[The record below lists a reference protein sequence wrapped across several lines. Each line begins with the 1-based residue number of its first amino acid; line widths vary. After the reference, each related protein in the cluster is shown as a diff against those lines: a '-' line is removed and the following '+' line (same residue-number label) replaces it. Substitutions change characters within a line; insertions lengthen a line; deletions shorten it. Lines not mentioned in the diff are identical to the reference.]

1 MCAMCPVCYER
12 AAATGVLC
20 AECCDELAPPI
31 RAIPEQ
37 VQLHGITPAEAALV
51 DVWGR
56 PHALARSTL
65 IGRSV
70 DDQGLAV
77 LEASISRHHARI
89 EREGGTWWV
98 RDLTSVN
105 GTYVDDLP
113 VEGAAE
119 LHAGAR
125 VRFGHMPFYF
135 LPTGAQL
142 APPVIDAATVLIP
155 SLRAEGSGEHTV
167 ERAEFDE
174 EERTDP
180 GLPSISLRLH
190 EPTGGG
196 GGFAELEGKRIQLTS
211 TQLELIAFMMRR
223 MAEDAA
229 APPLVRGFVR
239 APELIAALS
248 WDTPEPNE
256 NHVKQLVRRVR
267 RALMKVALGDL
278 IESRHR
284 FGYRLRAI
292 PRDE

>member
-1 MCAMCPVCYER
+1 MPTMCPVCHER

-37 VQLHGITPAEAALV
+37 VQLHGVTPAEAALI

-56 PHALARSTL
+56 PHALASSTL

-70 DDQGLAV
+70 DDHGLAV

-89 EREGGTWWV
+89 ELEDGAWWV
-98 RDLTSVN
+98 RDLASVN

-113 VEGAAE
+113 VEGAAA

-142 APPVIDAATVLIP
+142 SPQVIEAATVLIP
-155 SLRAEGSGEHTV
+155 SLRAEGSGELAV
-167 ERAEFDE
+167 ERAEFQE

-180 GLPSISLRLH
+180 GLPSIALRLH

-223 MAEDAA
+223 MAEDADS
-229 APPLVRGFVR
+229 PPLVRGFVR

-292 PRDE
+292 PRDD

>member
-1 MCAMCPVCYER
+1 MPAMCPVCHER

-20 AECCDELAPPI
+20 TECCDELAPPI

-37 VQLHGITPAEAALV
+37 VQHHGAPSTEAALV

-56 PHALARSTL
+56 PHALAASTL

-70 DDQGLAV
+70 EDHGLAV

-89 EREGGTWWV
+89 ELEDGAWWV
-98 RDLTSVN
+98 RDLASVN
-105 GTYVDDLP
+105 GTYVDDQP
-113 VEGAAE
+113 VEGAAV

-142 APPVIDAATVLIP
+142 SPQVIEAATVLIP
-155 SLRAEGSGEHTV
+155 SLRAEGSGELQV
-167 ERAEFDE
+167 EREFE
-174 EERTDP
+174 QEERTDP
-180 GLPSISLRLH
+180 GLPSIALKLH

-196 GGFAELEGKRIQLTS
+196 GGFAELEGKRVQLTS

-223 MAEDAA
+223 MAADAE

-292 PRDE
+292 PRDD